1 METKLLAARE
11 CYAGGVMMAIL
22 DSSNPSFI
30 EELINGEDIGTIF
43 GNGK

>member
-11 CYAGGVMMAIL
+11 CFDHGVMMAIL
-22 DSSNPSFI
+22 DGSNPSFI
-30 EELINGEDIGTIF
+30 EELINGKDIGTVF